1 MSKYA
6 CCNKNGRFENFSSN
20 QVKFKDLTV
29 LANFYSNS
37 SMCNQLGRIDNFDK
51 FFPFLLVLEYLQAL
65 KSSDWNLLLCI
76 FKKLREEQAARL
88 VFEKAQREEM
98 ERRWQSLKAYIDE
111 EAQLSRQA
119 QQVTASSFKVLNL
132 GTVLSWL
139 TPNQN
144 FSLCFIETY

>member
-1 MSKYA
+1 
-6 CCNKNGRFENFSSN
+6 
-20 QVKFKDLTV
+20 
-29 LANFYSNS
+29 
-37 SMCNQLGRIDNFDK
+37 MCNQLGRIDNFDK

-65 KSSDWNLLLCI
+65 KSSNWNLLLCI

-132 GTVLSWL
+132 GTVFSSHTKSKLFTLLYRNIIEREGENLVLFKLNMNILSVKGNEEDVL
-139 TPNQN
+139 
-144 FSLCFIETY
+144 I

>member
-1 MSKYA
+1 
-6 CCNKNGRFENFSSN
+6 
-20 QVKFKDLTV
+20 
-29 LANFYSNS
+29 
-37 SMCNQLGRIDNFDK
+37 MCNQLGRIDNFDK

-65 KSSDWNLLLCI
+65 KSSNWNLLLCI

-132 GTVLSWL
+132 GTVFSSYTKSKLFTLLYRNIIEREGENLVLFKLNMNILSVKGNEEDVL
-139 TPNQN
+139 
-144 FSLCFIETY
+144 I

>member
-1 MSKYA
+1 M
-6 CCNKNGRFENFSSN
+6 
-20 QVKFKDLTV
+20 KFKNLTV

-37 SMCNQLGRIDNFDK
+37 FMCNQLGRIDDFDK
-51 FFPFLLVLEYLQAL
+51 FFPFLLVLEYLQTL
-65 KSSDWNLLLCI
+65 KSSNWNLLLCI

-111 EAQLSRQA
+111 EAQSSRQA

-132 GTVLSWL
+132 GTVLAL

-144 FSLCFIETY
+144 FSLCFIET

>member
-1 MSKYA
+1 M
-6 CCNKNGRFENFSSN
+6 
-20 QVKFKDLTV
+20 
-29 LANFYSNS
+29 
-37 SMCNQLGRIDNFDK
+37 
-51 FFPFLLVLEYLQAL
+51 YLQTL
-65 KSSDWNLLLCI
+65 KSSNWNLLLCI

-132 GTVLSWL
+132 GTVFSSHTKSKLFTLLYRNIIEREGENLVLFKLNMNILSVKGNEEDVL
-139 TPNQN
+139 
-144 FSLCFIETY
+144 I

>member
-1 MSKYA
+1 M
-6 CCNKNGRFENFSSN
+6 
-20 QVKFKDLTV
+20 KFKNLTV

-37 SMCNQLGRIDNFDK
+37 FMCNQLGRIDNFDK
-51 FFPFLLVLEYLQAL
+51 FFPFLLVLEYLQTL
-65 KSSDWNLLLCI
+65 KSSNWNLLLCI

-132 GTVLSWL
+132 GTVLAL

-144 FSLCFIETY
+144 FSLCFIET

>member
-1 MSKYA
+1 M
-6 CCNKNGRFENFSSN
+6 
-20 QVKFKDLTV
+20 
-29 LANFYSNS
+29 
-37 SMCNQLGRIDNFDK
+37 
-51 FFPFLLVLEYLQAL
+51 YLQTL
-65 KSSDWNLLLCI
+65 KSSNWNLLLCI

-132 GTVLSWL
+132 GTVFSSHTKSKLFTLLYRNILSEREGESNEEVL
-139 TPNQN
+139 FKLNMN
-144 FSLCFIETY
+144 ILSVKGNKEDVLI

>member
-1 MSKYA
+1 M
-6 CCNKNGRFENFSSN
+6 
-20 QVKFKDLTV
+20 
-29 LANFYSNS
+29 
-37 SMCNQLGRIDNFDK
+37 
-51 FFPFLLVLEYLQAL
+51 YLQTL
-65 KSSDWNLLLCI
+65 KSSNWNLLLCI

-132 GTVLSWL
+132 GTAFSSHTKSKLFTLLYRNIIEREGENLVLFKLNMNILSVKGNEEDVL
-139 TPNQN
+139 
-144 FSLCFIETY
+144 I